1 MHLAVRSNQLSA
13 VVMLLEAGAEKNA
26 VRYDGS
32 TALHCP
38 GPPGAF
44 KRP

>member
-1 MHLAVRSNQLSA
+1 VIAAHADRYGLGQMYEI
-13 VVMLLEAGAEKNA
+13 LEMPF
-26 VRYDGS
+26 Y
-32 TALHCP
+32 ALYCP